1 MPEYID
7 GKKDVEFVN
16 GLIFKLPHENAPD
29 FVKGSL
35 SIRRE
40 ELITFLTTKED
51 DWINIDLKV
60 SKNGKAYAQVNN
72 WSPEK
77 QEQPQVQHQTP
88 SQPAPQSND
97 DFDDDIPF

>member
-1 MPEYID
+1 MSDTP
-7 GKKDVEFVN
+7 EFVN

-40 ELITFLTTKED
+40 ELMTFLTTKTG

-60 SKNGKAYAQVNN
+60 GKSGKAYAQVNN

-77 QEQPQVQHQTP
+77 QE
-88 SQPAPQSND
+88 APQSQSQSAPPEPPME
-97 DFDDDIPF
+97 FDDDIPFN